1 MSQRPTIREQID
13 ACRPDSDDLHLPEHA
28 ADLAE
33 LHGSLRESPEVRGDC
48 ERIQRND
55 RIIRSAMQDVSLPAG
70 LEAKLLAAVQAAQ
83 TVPLTGVERAIQEEP
98 SAEDKSVTSIPA
110 NIPVKG
116 NRRMFIKV
124 AGGAVAASL
133 LVGVIAYLN
142 WSPNEQPITKDELA
156 TQVEQWLRAVDVRA
170 MAKPTK
176 PTGLPTGVLGTVA
189 GSSVISS
196 SQGKITAYSVKLRGS
211 SATLLMVATTK
222 AYPVGSL
229 PFTKIGVSGGWQV
242 GAWQKGGV
250 LYVIAVPEKSDAHLD
265 QFAPQQPIG

>member
-1 MSQRPTIREQID
+1 
-13 ACRPDSDDLHLPEHA
+13 
-28 ADLAE
+28 
-33 LHGSLRESPEVRGDC
+33 
-48 ERIQRND
+48 
-55 RIIRSAMQDVSLPAG
+55 MQDVSLPAG

-83 TVPLTGVERAIQEEP
+83 AVPLAGVERAIQEEP

-116 NRRMFIKV
+116 NRRLFIKV

-133 LVGVIAYLN
+133 LVGVIACLN

-250 LYVIAVPEKSDAHLD
+250 LYVIVVPEKSDAHLD

>member
-1 MSQRPTIREQID
+1 MDQRPTIREQID
-13 ACRPDSDDLHLPEHA
+13 ACRPDSDDLLLPEHA

-33 LHGSLRESPEVRGDC
+33 LHGSLRESPEARGDC

-83 TVPLTGVERAIQEEP
+83 AVPLAGLERAIQEEP
-98 SAEDKSVTSIPA
+98 SAEDKSVTSIP
-110 NIPVKG
+110 VKG
-116 NRRMFIKV
+116 NRRLFIKV

-189 GSSVISS
+189 GSSSISS

-229 PFTKIGVSGGWQV
+229 PFTKIGVSGGLQV

-250 LYVIAVPEKSDAHLD
+250 LYVIAVPEKADAHLD